1 MKPTNVAFLGL
12 GLMGSGMAAR
22 LLGAGYSLSV
32 YNRTR
37 AKAEPLA
44 GLGATLAD
52 SPAQAVAEAEIIF
65 SMLADDAACRT
76 IWLGP
81 GGALAAAPTDA
92 VLVES
97 STVTVGWIEELNKAA
112 ESRGLALIDA
122 PVTGSKPQAAAGQL
136 LFLVGGSARAL
147 EKIRPALLSMGRDAI
162 HLGPTGSGARMK
174 LINNFLC
181 GVQLASLAEG
191 LAMIERSGLDPAR
204 AVSVITQGAPGSPLV
219 NGVSARMMQQEY
231 APNFALNL
239 MAKDLRYAAQEGAQ
253 QGIDAI
259 TADAALRVF
268 ENAIAAGY
276 GEKDIAAVVEQ
287 FRDDR

>member
-1 MKPTNVAFLGL
+1 MMKPTKVAFLGL

-22 LLGAGYSLSV
+22 LLAAGHSLSV

-44 GLGATLAD
+44 ELGATLAD
-52 SPAQAVAEAEIIF
+52 SPAQAVAGAEIIF
-65 SMLADDAACRT
+65 SMLADDAACRAV
-76 IWLGP
+76 WLGP
-81 GGALAAAPTDA
+81 EGALAAAQADA
-92 VLVES
+92 ILVES
-97 STVTVGWIEELNKAA
+97 STVTVGWIDELNEAA
-112 ESRGLALIDA
+112 TARGLALIDA

-136 LFLVGGSARAL
+136 LFLVGGDAEAL

-162 HLGPTGSGARMK
+162 HLGAVGSGVRMK

-191 LAMIERSGLDPAR
+191 IGMIERSGLDTAR
-204 AVSVITQGAPGSPLV
+204 AVSVLTQGAPGSPLV
-219 NGVSARMMQQEY
+219 NGVSVRMMQQQY

-239 MAKDLRYAAQEGAQ
+239 MAKDLRYAAQQGAQ

-259 TADAALRVF
+259 TAKAALRVF
-268 ENAIAAGY
+268 ENAIAAGD

-287 FRDDR
+287 FR

>member
-1 MKPTNVAFLGL
+1 MMKTTKVAFLGL

-22 LLGAGYSLSV
+22 LLGAGYSLTV

-52 SPAQAVAEAEIIF
+52 SPAEAVAGAEIIF
-65 SMLADDAACRT
+65 SMLADDAACRAV
-76 IWLGP
+76 WLGSD
-81 GGALAAAPTDA
+81 GALAAAPVDA

-97 STVTVGWIEELNKAA
+97 STVTVGWIDELNMAA
-112 ESRGLALIDA
+112 QARGLALIDA

-136 LFLVGGSARAL
+136 LFLVGGDAATL
-147 EKIRPALLSMGRDAI
+147 EKIRPALLFMGRDAI

-191 LAMIERSGLDPAR
+191 IAMIERSGLDPAR
-204 AVSVITQGAPGSPLV
+204 AVSVLTQGAPGSPLV
-219 NGVSARMMQQEY
+219 NGVSARMMQQQY

-239 MAKDLRYAAQEGAQ
+239 MAKDLRYAAQEGAE

-259 TADAALRVF
+259 TAKAALRVF
-268 ENAIAAGY
+268 ENAIAAGD
-276 GEKDIAAVVEQ
+276 GEKDIAAVVEH
-287 FRDDR
+287 FR

>member
-1 MKPTNVAFLGL
+1 MKTTKVAFLGL

-22 LLGAGYSLSV
+22 LLGAGYSLTV

-52 SPAQAVAEAEIIF
+52 SPAEAVAGAEIIF
-65 SMLADDAACRT
+65 SMLADDAACRAV
-76 IWLGP
+76 WLGSD
-81 GGALAAAPTDA
+81 GALAAAPVDA

-97 STVTVGWIEELNKAA
+97 STVTVGWIDELNMAA
-112 ESRGLALIDA
+112 QARGLALIDA

-136 LFLVGGSARAL
+136 LFLVGGDAATL
-147 EKIRPALLSMGRDAI
+147 EKIRPALLFMGRDAI

-191 LAMIERSGLDPAR
+191 IAMIERSGLDPAR
-204 AVSVITQGAPGSPLV
+204 AVSVLTQGAPGSPLV
-219 NGVSARMMQQEY
+219 NGVSARMMQQQY

-239 MAKDLRYAAQEGAQ
+239 MAKDLRYAAQEGAE

-259 TADAALRVF
+259 TAKAALRVF
-268 ENAIAAGY
+268 ENAIAAGD
-276 GEKDIAAVVEQ
+276 GEKDIAAVVEH
-287 FRDDR
+287 FR